1 MILTAEQLASLTGRR
16 RAAGQ
21 IQWLTEHGYRF
32 DVNALGRPVVLVKEV
47 EGKLLSPELRKTIR
61 KPSEPNFAAVNA
73 N

>member
-1 MILTAEQLASLTGRR
+1 MILTPDQLAALTGRR

-32 DVNALGRPVVLVKEV
+32 DVNALGRPVVLEKEV
-47 EGKLLSPELRKTIR
+47 EGKLLSYTNKKTIR
-61 KPSEPNFAAVNA
+61 KPLQPNFAAINT